1 MILKRG
7 EKMPNIKSAK
17 KRVLTSERK
26 CQENILVDSRM
37 KNSIKK
43 LEKTIKEGKK
53 EESQELLKTTFKN
66 IDKAQDINIVHP
78 NKAARLKS
86 RLSKS
91 VNGME

>member
-1 MILKRG
+1 
-7 EKMPNIKSAK
+7 MPNIKSAK

-53 EESQELLKTTFKN
+53 EESQELLKTTFKD

-86 RLSKS
+86 RLTKS
-91 VNGME
+91 VNNIK

>member
-1 MILKRG
+1 
-7 EKMPNIKSAK
+7 MPNIKSAK
-17 KRVLTSERK
+17 KRVLTNQRK
-26 CQENILVDSRM
+26 CEENVLVDSRM

-86 RLSKS
+86 RLTKS

>member
-1 MILKRG
+1 
-7 EKMPNIKSAK
+7 MPNIKSAK

-43 LEKTIKEGKK
+43 LEKNIKEGNK

-86 RLSKS
+86 RLTKS
-91 VNGME
+91 VNNIK

>member
-1 MILKRG
+1 
-7 EKMPNIKSAK
+7 MPNIKSAK
-17 KRVLTSERK
+17 KRVLTNQRK
-26 CQENILVDSRM
+26 CEENVLVDSRM

-43 LEKTIKEGKK
+43 LEKNIKEGNK

>member
-1 MILKRG
+1 MKRG

-26 CQENILVDSRM
+26 CKENTLVDSRM

-43 LEKTIKEGKK
+43 LEKNIKEGNK
-53 EESQELLKTTFKN
+53 EESQELLKTTFKD

-86 RLSKS
+86 RLTKS
-91 VNGME
+91 VNNIK

>member
-1 MILKRG
+1 
-7 EKMPNIKSAK
+7 MPNIKSAK

-53 EESQELLKTTFKN
+53 EESQELLKTTFKD

>member
-1 MILKRG
+1 MKRG

-86 RLSKS
+86 RLTKS
-91 VNGME
+91 VNNIK